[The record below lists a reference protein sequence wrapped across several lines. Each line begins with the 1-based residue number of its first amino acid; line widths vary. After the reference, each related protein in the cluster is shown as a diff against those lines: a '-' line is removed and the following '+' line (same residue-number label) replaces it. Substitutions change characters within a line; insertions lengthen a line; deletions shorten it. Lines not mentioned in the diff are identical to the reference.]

1 MISSVGLPV
10 RVGPVPGRAEPRI
23 DLADLS
29 IRFRTGAEAIQSVSL
44 SVADGEFVA
53 IVGPSGCGKTT
64 VLNAIAG
71 LLDPAEVE
79 QRGNIRLEGRPV
91 LASDGKARPGLG
103 YVFQRDAL
111 LPWRTVLGNVE
122 LGLLIR
128 GMPRAER
135 ETRAHALID
144 MAGLTGF
151 EHYYPH
157 QISGGM
163 RQRTSLVRT
172 LAYEPSVILMDEPF
186 GALDA
191 QNRIILQDELLR
203 IWERTRKTILF
214 VTHDLAEAIVL
225 AQRVIVMSKRP
236 GRVTRVYDIALPA
249 PRDPLE
255 LRGTRAFAELEATIW
270 SSLRDEFRADRRERH
285 TGS

>member
-1 MISSVGLPV
+1 M
-10 RVGPVPGRAEPRI
+10 RVGTVAGRAEPRI

-79 QRGNIRLEGRPV
+79 QRGSIRLEGKAV
-91 LASDGKARPGLG
+91 FASDGKPRPGLG

-135 ETRAHALID
+135 ESRAHALLD

>member
-1 MISSVGLPV
+1 
-10 RVGPVPGRAEPRI
+10 
-23 DLADLS
+23 
-29 IRFRTGAEAIQSVSL
+29 
-44 SVADGEFVA
+44 
-53 IVGPSGCGKTT
+53 
-64 VLNAIAG
+64 
-71 LLDPAEVE
+71 
-79 QRGNIRLEGRPV
+79 
-91 LASDGKARPGLG
+91 
-103 YVFQRDAL
+103 
-111 LPWRTVLGNVE
+111 
-122 LGLLIR
+122 
-128 GMPRAER
+128 
-135 ETRAHALID
+135 
-144 MAGLTGF
+144 
-151 EHYYPH
+151 
-157 QISGGM
+157 
-163 RQRTSLVRT
+163 
-172 LAYEPSVILMDEPF
+172 MDEPF

-236 GRVTRVYDIALPA
+236 GRVTRVYDIALPT

>member
-1 MISSVGLPV
+1 MHAGVDRRHASAL
-10 RVGPVPGRAEPRI
+10 APRI
-23 DLADLS
+23 AIDDLS
-29 IRFRTGAEAIQSVSL
+29 IRFRSGVEAVRSVGL

-64 VLNAIAG
+64 LLNAIAG
-71 LLDPAEVE
+71 LLDPEGVE
-79 QRGNIRLEGRPV
+79 QTGAIRL
-91 LASDGKARPGLG
+91 DGTDVAPYGAGDRGDLG

-135 ETRAHALID
+135 EAKAAALLE
-144 MAGLTGF
+144 MAGLAGF

-163 RQRTSLVRT
+163 RQRTSLMRT
-172 LAYEPSVILMDEPF
+172 LAYEPTVVLMDEPF

-191 QNRIILQDELLR
+191 QNRILLQGELLR
-203 IWERTRKTILF
+203 LWERTRQTILF

-225 AQRVIVMSKRP
+225 AQRVILMSKRP
-236 GRVTRVYDIALPA
+236 GRIVRAYEIDLPE

-255 LRGTRAFAELEATIW
+255 LRGARAFAELEATIW
-270 SSLRDEFRADRRERH
+270 ESLREQFRADGRGLERRM
-285 TGS
+285 

>member
-1 MISSVGLPV
+1 MASSVDA
-10 RVGPVPGRAEPRI
+10 RPGRPFAAERRI
-23 DLADLS
+23 ELEDLF
-29 IRFRTGAEAIQSVSL
+29 IRFRTGADAVQSVSL
-44 SVADGEFVA
+44 GVSDGEFVA

-64 VLNAIAG
+64 MLNAIAG
-71 LLDPAEVE
+71 LLDPLEVE
-79 QRGNIRLEGRPV
+79 QRGAIRLSGAAVGATDGR
-91 LASDGKARPGLG
+91 SRPNLG

-111 LPWRTVLGNVE
+111 LPWRTVQGNVE

-128 GMPRAER
+128 GTPRHARDER
-135 ETRAHALID
+135 VRSLLA

-163 RQRTSLVRT
+163 RQRASLVRT

-191 QNRIILQDELLR
+191 QNRMILQGELLR
-203 IWERTRKTILF
+203 IWERTQKTILF
-214 VTHDLAEAIVL
+214 VTHDLTEAIIL
-225 AQRVIVMSKRP
+225 AQRVVVMSKRP
-236 GRVTRVYDIALPA
+236 GRITRVYDIDLPA

-255 LRGTRAFAELEATIW
+255 LRGSREFAELETTIW
-270 SSLRDEFRADRRERH
+270 ASLREEFRESAAARA
-285 TGS
+285 S